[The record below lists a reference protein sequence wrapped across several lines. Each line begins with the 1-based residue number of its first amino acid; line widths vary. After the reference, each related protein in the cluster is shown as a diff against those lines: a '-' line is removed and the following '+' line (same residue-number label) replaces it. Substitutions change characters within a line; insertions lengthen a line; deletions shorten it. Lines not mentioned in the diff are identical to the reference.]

1 MVSNVMKQKLN
12 NIFSH
17 NIQRIMSLVDIN
29 KYEIAQKVGIGETQ
43 INCKLNPNNTQVF
56 TLVEAKLI
64 CDELAESLDD
74 MLMEGEYGHD

>member
-17 NIQRIMSLVDIN
+17 NIRRIMNLVDIN

-56 TLVEAKLI
+56 ALVGVKLI
-64 CDELAESLDD
+64 CDKLAESLDD
-74 MLMEGEYGHD
+74 MLMEGEYDHD